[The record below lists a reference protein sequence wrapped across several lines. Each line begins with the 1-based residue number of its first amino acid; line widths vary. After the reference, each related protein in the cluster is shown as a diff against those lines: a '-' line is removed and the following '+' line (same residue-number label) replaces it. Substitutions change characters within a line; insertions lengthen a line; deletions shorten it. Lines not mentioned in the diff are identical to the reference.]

1 LEEGIVIS
9 GLTPRRLGA
18 SLAIAGLAAATG
30 TGTIANASQSSPGVQ
45 VVVSCTTTAQG
56 GSCTITFQFNDAN
69 GNPETGIKVT
79 FTVSGVTGAS
89 VNPTSG
95 TTDPGQVSTTFNAG
109 TSGCGTATIT
119 ASGNNGQSGQTTV
132 NVPCGS
138 SGSLPNTSAPA
149 PSAPLWPAGLGGLA
163 VLTLIGGA
171 VYLRRTH
178 STS

>member
-1 LEEGIVIS
+1 V
-9 GLTPRRLGA
+9 A
-18 SLAIAGLAAATG
+18 
-30 TGTIANASQSSPGVQ
+30 
-45 VVVSCTTTAQG
+45 SCTSTAQG
-56 GSCTITFQFNDAN
+56 GTCTITFQFNDAN

-79 FTVSGVTGAS
+79 FTVNGVIGAT

-109 TSGCGTATIT
+109 TSGCGTATVT
-119 ASGNNGQSGQTTV
+119 ATGNNGQSGQTTIT
-132 NVPCGS
+132 VPCGA

-149 PSAPLWPAGLGGLA
+149 PSAPLWPAGIGGLA

-178 STS
+178 TTS

>member
-1 LEEGIVIS
+1 MSS
-9 GLTPRRLGA
+9 GSKTRRLGA
-18 SLAIAGLAAATG
+18 SLAIAGAAALTG
-30 TGTIANASQSSPGVQ
+30 TATLAHASVTSPGVQ
-45 VVVSCTTTAQG
+45 VVASCTSTAQG
-56 GSCTITFQFNDAN
+56 GTCTITFQFNDAN

-79 FTVSGVTGAS
+79 FTVNGVIGAT

-109 TSGCGTATIT
+109 TSGCGTATVT
-119 ASGNNGQSGQTTV
+119 ATGNNGQSGQTTIT
-132 NVPCGS
+132 VPCGA

-149 PSAPLWPAGLGGLA
+149 PSAPLWPAGIGGLA

-178 STS
+178 TTS

>member
-1 LEEGIVIS
+1 MDPASKL
-9 GLTPRRLGA
+9 RRLGA
-18 SLAIAGLAAATG
+18 SLAIAGLAAFVGTATLADAS
-30 TGTIANASQSSPGVQ
+30 ANSPGVQ
-45 VVVSCTTTAQG
+45 VVASCTTTPQG

-69 GNPETGIKVT
+69 GNPESGVKVT
-79 FTVSGVTGAS
+79 FTVSGVPGAS

-119 ASGNNGQSGQTTV
+119 ASGNNGQTGQTTQ

-138 SGSLPNTSAPA
+138 SGSLPNTSALP
-149 PSAPLWPAGLGGLA
+149 PSAPLWPPLALGAA

-171 VYLRRTH
+171 VALRRARHTA
-178 STS
+178 